1 MFRSLMKKIKK
12 IAGQAI
18 QRQSKQRQDKQQQNE
33 ETGLPPLSKNL
44 QTNLAALKKIFQ
56 GCAEIV
62 FREFDIGQQGIR
74 GAVIYLEGAVYRP
87 GLHGHVM
94 ESLMLETRL
103 LEPNAGLAGE
113 ELFKTIRDKA
123 LTIGHVEEI
132 GDLKKAV
139 ETVLDGEVALLFEG
153 HNKGL
158 VITLVGGEYRSVEE
172 PPAEA
177 VVRGPRE
184 GFTENLSTNIIL
196 VRRRLKTPDFYTEKL
211 RVGRKTKTTVVIG
224 YLKGTADDKV
234 VAEIRKR
241 LKAIDVD
248 GILESGEIE
257 ELIEDNPFSP
267 FPTINHTERPD
278 KVAGLLLGGR
288 VAVFVDNTPFVLTA
302 PHLFVELLQ
311 ATEDYYD
318 RWIISSIVR
327 VMRYLA
333 LNIAVFLPSLYIAVT
348 TFHQE
353 MLPTPLLLNIAGA
366 REGVPFPGFV
376 EALLMELS
384 FELLREA
391 GVRLP
396 RPVGQAVSIVGAL
409 VIGES
414 AVTAGLASPA
424 MIIVVALTGIASFAI
439 SGYGAATTMR
449 ILRFPLMILAASL
462 GLFGIM
468 MGGIVIVIHAV
479 SLRSFGVPYLSPVA
493 PFTLKD
499 WRDVI
504 IRGPLWIMDTRPRV
518 IGYRNPVRQAQ
529 SQKPRPPE
537 AVPDNRGTK
546 GKRGG
551 S

>member
-1 MFRSLMKKIKK
+1 MKKIKK
-12 IAGQAI
+12 IAGQAR
-18 QRQSKQRQDKQQQNE
+18 QRSVMQQQAE
-33 ETGLPPLSKNL
+33 ESGPPLTENL
-44 QTNLAALKKIFQ
+44 QDNLAALKSIFR
-56 GCAEIV
+56 GCGEIV
-62 FREFDIGQQGIR
+62 YREFDIGLQGVR
-74 GAVIYLEGAVYRP
+74 GAVVYLEGAVYKP
-87 GLHGHVM
+87 GLHDYVLQ
-94 ESLMLETRL
+94 SLMLETRQA
-103 LEPNAGLAGE
+103 EPDKKLTGE
-113 ELFKTIRDKA
+113 ELFKTIKDKA
-123 LTIGHVEEI
+123 LTIADLEEAGNLNNIVE
-132 GDLKKAV
+132 AV
-139 ETVLDGEVALLFEG
+139 LEGGVAFLLEG
-153 HNKGL
+153 YNRSL
-158 VITLVGGEYRSVEE
+158 NLSMASENYRSIQE

-177 VVRGPRE
+177 VVRGPRD
-184 GFTENLSTNIIL
+184 GFTENISSNIIM

-211 RVGRKTKTTVVIG
+211 KIGERTKTTVVVG
-224 YLKGTADDKV
+224 YIKGIADDNI
-234 VAEIRKR
+234 VAEVRQRLNRIR
-241 LKAIDVD
+241 VD
-248 GILESGEIE
+248 GIMESGEIE

-278 KVAGLLLGGR
+278 KVAAMLLEGR
-288 VAVFVDNTPFVLTA
+288 VAIFVDNTPFVLVV

-311 ATEDYYD
+311 ASEDYYD
-318 RWIISSIVR
+318 RWIISSLVR
-327 VMRYLA
+327 IIRYLA

-376 EALLMELS
+376 EALTMEIA
-384 FELLREA
+384 FEILREA

-409 VIGES
+409 VIGEAS
-414 AVTAGLASPA
+414 VTAGLVSPA
-424 MIIVVALTGIASFAI
+424 MVIVVALTGIASFAI

-493 PFTLKD
+493 PFTLRD

-504 IRGPLWIMDTRPRV
+504 IRGPLWTMYSRPRV
-518 IGYRNPVRQAQ
+518 VGYRNPVRQARQ
-529 SQKPRPPE
+529 LRPQPPE
-537 AVPDNRGTK
+537 PAAGNRGTD

-551 S
+551 RQ

>member
-1 MFRSLMKKIKK
+1 MFRTIMKKIRKM
-12 IAGQAI
+12 AGQA
-18 QRQSKQRQDKQQQNE
+18 QTRQVKQQQKQDS
-33 ETGLPPLSKNL
+33 GSPPLDKSL
-44 QTNLAALKKIFQ
+44 QANLAALKKTFQ
-56 GCAEIV
+56 GCAEV
-62 FREFDIGQQGIR
+62 VYREFDIGQQEIR
-74 GAVIYLEGAVYRP
+74 GSVIYLEGAIYRP
-87 GLHGHVM
+87 GLHDYVM
-94 ESLMLETRL
+94 ESLMLESRQ

-123 LTIGHVEEI
+123 LTIGHVDEI
-132 GDLKKAV
+132 REMGKAV
-139 ETVLDGEVALLFEG
+139 ETILDGEVVLLIEG
-153 HNKGL
+153 YNKGL
-158 VITLVGGEYRSVEE
+158 VLTLVGGEYRSVEE

-196 VRRRLKTPDFYTEKL
+196 VRRRLKTPDFYTERLK
-211 RVGRKTKTTVVIG
+211 VGRKTKTAVVIG
-224 YLKGTADDKV
+224 YLKGTADDNV
-234 VAEIRKR
+234 VAEVRKR
-241 LKAIDVD
+241 IKAIDVD
-248 GILESGEIE
+248 GILESGELE

-288 VAVFVDNTPFVLTA
+288 VAVFVDNTPFVLTV

-311 ATEDYYD
+311 AAEDYYD

-327 VMRYLA
+327 VIRYIA
-333 LNIAVFLPSLYIAVT
+333 LNIAVFFPSLYIAVT

-376 EALLMELS
+376 EALIMELA

-409 VIGES
+409 VIGQAS
-414 AVTAGLASPA
+414 VTAGLASPA
-424 MIIVVALTGIASFAI
+424 MVIVVALTGIASFAI

-449 ILRFPLMILAASL
+449 ILRFPLMAMAASL

-499 WRDVI
+499 WRDVL
-504 IRGPLWIMDTRPRV
+504 IRGPMWIMNSRPRV
-518 IGYRNPVRQAQ
+518 IGYRNPIRQAP

-537 AVPDNRGTK
+537 PVPDNRGTK
-546 GKRGG
+546 RKRSGG
-551 S
+551 Q